1 MSPLHQIV
9 SQTGRVT
16 HFRSCETGHSNFIT
30 GAGGFLQNIVQGWA
44 GVRIE
49 ADAMSISRPT
59 LPPTVTSVR
68 LRSLQFRGASF
79 TVQYDATNIS
89 FVAAEPRTSARL
101 MVREGSAAAHKLSTR
116 PVVFPCRGDAAFTIV
131 PAN

>member
-1 MSPLHQIV
+1 ML
-9 SQTGRVT
+9 R
-16 HFRSCETGHSNFIT
+16 CTGHSNFIT

-68 LRSLQFRGASF
+68 LRSLQFRGVSF
-79 TVQYDATNIS
+79 SVQYDAANIS
-89 FVAAEPRTSARL
+89 FVAAEHGVRHL
-101 MVREGSAAAHKLSTR
+101 VVREGSAAAQELSTR
-116 PVVFPCRGDAAFTIV
+116 PVVFPCRGDAAFTI
-131 PAN
+131 AQAK